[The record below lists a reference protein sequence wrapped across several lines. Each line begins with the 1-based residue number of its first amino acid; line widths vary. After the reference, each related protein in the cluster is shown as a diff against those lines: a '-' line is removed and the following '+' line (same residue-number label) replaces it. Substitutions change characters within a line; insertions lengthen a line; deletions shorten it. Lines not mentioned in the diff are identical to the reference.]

1 MAAKTVK
8 QFANWIGVIN
18 SEIDNLKR
26 APLGSAERALNAR
39 LYKFTMW
46 LLGQADKR
54 CALDMNIDDFM
65 ARCPATVRDAA
76 LALVREAKA
85 ELKALRAAAAK
96 SAAALAAPTKKA
108 VRKRKAAPKA
118 NPKNMSVEDYAEML
132 RKLDPFEAA
141 HIHAEE

>member
-1 MAAKTVK
+1 MAIKTVK

-18 SEIDNLKR
+18 SEIEDLKR

-39 LYKFTMW
+39 LYKFVMW

-54 CALDMNIDDFM
+54 DALDVNIDDFM
-65 ARCPATVRDAA
+65 ARCPAAVRDAA

-96 SAAALAAPTKKA
+96 PVAAE
-108 VRKRKAAPKA
+108 KAA
-118 NPKNMSVEDYAEML
+118 
-132 RKLDPFEAA
+132 R
-141 HIHAEE
+141 IQREE

>member
-1 MAAKTVK
+1 MAVKTVK

-18 SEIDNLKR
+18 SEINDLKR

-39 LYKFTMW
+39 LYKFAMW
-46 LLGQADKR
+46 LRGQADKR

-65 ARCPATVRDAA
+65 ARCPAAVRDAA

-96 SAAALAAPTKKA
+96 KA
-108 VRKRKAAPKA
+108 MQKRKAKA
-118 NPKNMSVEDYAEML
+118 ERTDLMSAEDYAEML
-132 RKLDPFEAA
+132 QRMDLFEAA
-141 HIHAEE
+141 RIQAEK

>member
-1 MAAKTVK
+1 MAVKTVK

-18 SEIDNLKR
+18 SEINDLKR

-54 CALDMNIDDFM
+54 CALGMNIDDFM
-65 ARCPATVRDAA
+65 ARCPAAVRDAA

-96 SAAALAAPTKKA
+96 AAPAKKA
-108 VRKRKAAPKA
+108 MRKRKAKA
-118 NPKNMSVEDYAEML
+118 ERTDLMSAEDYAEML
-132 RKLDPFEAA
+132 QRMDPFEAA
-141 HIHAEE
+141 RIQAEE

>member
-1 MAAKTVK
+1 MAVKTVK

-18 SEIDNLKR
+18 SEINDLKR

-46 LLGQADKR
+46 LRGQADKR

-65 ARCPATVRDAA
+65 ARCPAAVRDAA

-96 SAAALAAPTKKA
+96 KA
-108 VRKRKAAPKA
+108 MRKRKAKA
-118 NPKNMSVEDYAEML
+118 ERTDLMSAEDYAEML
-132 RKLDPFEAA
+132 QRMDLFEAA
-141 HIHAEE
+141 RIQAEK

>member
-1 MAAKTVK
+1 MAVKTVK

-18 SEIDNLKR
+18 SEIDDLKR

-46 LLGQADKR
+46 LLGQAYKR

-65 ARCPATVRDAA
+65 ARCPAAVRDAA

-96 SAAALAAPTKKA
+96 AA
-108 VRKRKAAPKA
+108 R
-118 NPKNMSVEDYAEML
+118 
-132 RKLDPFEAA
+132 
-141 HIHAEE
+141 IQAEE

>member
-18 SEIDNLKR
+18 SEINDLKR
-26 APLGSAERALNAR
+26 DPLGSAERALNAR

-65 ARCPATVRDAA
+65 ARCPAAVRDAA

-96 SAAALAAPTKKA
+96 PAAAKAAPAKK
-108 VRKRKAAPKA
+108 VMRKRKAKA
-118 NPKNMSVEDYAEML
+118 ERTDLMSAEDYAEML
-132 RKLDPFEAA
+132 RRMDPFEAA
-141 HIHAEE
+141 RIQAEK